1 MARMI
6 LSRRALMAS
15 TAAAA
20 AGLAMP
26 ALAQARTEI
35 TYWQYAFPAKETT
48 VNALIPEFEKQ
59 NPNIRVKHETFP
71 YANFSTKVASAV
83 PAGTGPDV
91 VNLFFGW
98 LPQYL
103 KGGYLQPLP
112 ESVFPAA
119 AIEAEFFPLVGAAKS
134 EGKYY
139 ALPTAVRSLALFYNK
154 ELFRKA
160 GLDPAKPPATLA
172 EFREMAIKLTQ
183 RDAAGNITVAG
194 AAMQPS
200 GQGVNWLRDVLVRQ
214 FGGEPYSTD
223 GRKVAYDSPAGA
235 AAMGWY
241 LDLIRKDKVGFP
253 GFMTDDVTAFRAH
266 RAAMNIDG
274 SFRLA
279 ALNGQA
285 DLDYGVAEL
294 PTHDGKRANSPSFW
308 ANGITRGATGAKL
321 EAAAKFVAF
330 LASPEVMAGWLGKV
344 GELPARKAIATTPT
358 NLADPKI
365 GPFIKGLEYGQA
377 TLLVDELGQ
386 RQALLDAV
394 DDAVANNRPAA
405 EAVRRMARREQ
416 AVLDDFY
423 DR

>member
-1 MARMI
+1 MI

-15 TAAAA
+15 TGAAT
-20 AGLAMP
+20 AGLAVP
-26 ALAQARTEI
+26 ALAQNKTEI
-35 TYWQYAFPAKETT
+35 TYWQYSFPVKETA
-48 VNALIPEFEKQ
+48 VNELIPEFERQ
-59 NPNIRVKHETFP
+59 NPGIRVKHETFP

-98 LPQYL
+98 LPQYM
-103 KGGYLQPLP
+103 KGGFLQPLP

-119 AIEAEFFPLVGAAKS
+119 SIETEFFPLVQAAKIA
-134 EGKYY
+134 GKYY

-160 GLDPAKPPATLA
+160 GLDPEKPPTTLA
-172 EFREMAIKLTQ
+172 DYRDMAVKLTQ
-183 RDAAGNITVAG
+183 RDAAGNVTVAG
-194 AAMQPS
+194 SAMQPS
-200 GQGVNWLRDVLVRQ
+200 GQGVNWVRDVLVRQ
-214 FGGEPYSTD
+214 FGGEPYAEG

-279 ALNGQA
+279 ALNAQK

-294 PTHDGKRANSPSFW
+294 PVHNGKRANSPSFW
-308 ANGITRGATGAKL
+308 ANGITRGATGPKL
-321 EAAAKFVAF
+321 DAAAKFVAF
-330 LASPEVMAGWLGKV
+330 MASPEAMSGWLGKV
-344 GELPARKAIATTPT
+344 GELPARKAIALTPQ

-377 TLLVDELGQ
+377 TLLVDEMGQ

-394 DDAVANNRPAA
+394 DEAVASNRDAA
-405 EAVRRMARREQ
+405 EVVKRMARREQ
-416 AVLDDFY
+416 QVLDDFY
-423 DR
+423 DH